1 MASTSTAS
9 LNQSVTG
16 YIHNVTPLR
25 HGVKRQYFEGVLQQR
40 HKVCK
45 VVVFKVEL
53 HSKFLKIEKDR
64 CPVQLNNVVVQ
75 PSRREDGMDILF
87 THQSKWCCLTS
98 IDYPYNPTIMVTI
111 QDQTISQIL
120 QIDME
125 YHRVN
130 ITAKLIQRE
139 SEGHAFLQDDV
150 LLEKAVY
157 TIADTTGIMELT
169 VWGEQNLQLDSW
181 FYITNVSLRMF
192 RGTKFLSTTKD
203 TKFTP
208 TTCTDPTF
216 PLQPTTSEQVT
227 GNIIGAKVTIIYICP
242 LKHKLHNMALSCTRV
257 LCDKCDIFY
266 RTDAITLHT
275 HARLKIT
282 TTTSDEI
289 KSVNIENHVL
299 RATIQIPKNATT
311 DTIMDSILDL
321 PTMNIT
327 IHNHY
332 ITHLAYPEKSH
343 TDTPQ
348 PNSPL
353 VHFSPPTQPPAP
365 SEDLAELDLFMVE
378 SPLDTQPKVN
388 QPTPPSPTSIADTPK

>member
-125 YHRVN
+125 YHRVS
-130 ITAKLIQRE
+130 IRGG
-139 SEGHAFLQDDV
+139 EGEENNFSINSKPFKMLVAWLTNAG
-150 LLEKAVY
+150 LLC
-157 TIADTTGIMELT
+157 
-169 VWGEQNLQLDSW
+169 
-181 FYITNVSLRMF
+181 SLH
-192 RGTKFLSTTKD
+192 L
-203 TKFTP
+203 
-208 TTCTDPTF
+208 CTF
-216 PLQPTTSEQVT
+216 HRSR
-227 GNIIGAKVTIIYICP
+227 N
-242 LKHKLHNMALSCTRV
+242 
-257 LCDKCDIFY
+257 
-266 RTDAITLHT
+266 
-275 HARLKIT
+275 
-282 TTTSDEI
+282 
-289 KSVNIENHVL
+289 
-299 RATIQIPKNATT
+299 
-311 DTIMDSILDL
+311 
-321 PTMNIT
+321 
-327 IHNHY
+327 
-332 ITHLAYPEKSH
+332 
-343 TDTPQ
+343 
-348 PNSPL
+348 
-353 VHFSPPTQPPAP
+353 
-365 SEDLAELDLFMVE
+365 
-378 SPLDTQPKVN
+378 
-388 QPTPPSPTSIADTPK
+388 